1 MKLTAETIAILK
13 NYATINQN
21 IQFKQGQSLSTI
33 SPQKNIL
40 TSAEISEDIPR
51 TFAIYDLNKLLGAL
65 SLFDKTPELNLGETK
80 LNIRSG
86 EYVLDYVYG
95 DPAML
100 VLPPEKK
107 LDFPDPEINF
117 KMSKDAYDACLKAAQ
132 VLTLPELVVHGDG
145 SKIFLVATDTNN
157 NSSDEFRNEVG
168 TTDKDFQMV
177 FKIENMKLLSGGYQ
191 VGISSKGIAHV
202 AHEHSKLEYW
212 IATEQNSNYNG

>member
-1 MKLTAETIAILK
+1 MKLTAETVAILK
-13 NYATINQN
+13 NYAAINQN

-40 TSAEISEDIPR
+40 SSAEIGEDIPQ
-51 TFAIYDLNKLLGAL
+51 TFAIYDLNKLLGTMSAY
-65 SLFDKTPELNLGETK
+65 DKTPELTFEENRLLIERTK
-80 LNIRSG
+80 
-86 EYVLDYVYG
+86 YTYG

-107 LDFPDPEINF
+107 LDFPDPEIKF
-117 KMSKDAYDACLKAAQ
+117 KMPKDKYDMCLKMAQ
-132 VLTLPELVVHGDG
+132 ILSLPELVVQGDG

-157 NSSDEFRNEVG
+157 SSTDEHPEEVG
-168 TTDKDFQMV
+168 TTDKTFQMV

-191 VGISSKGIAHV
+191 VGISSKGIAHF